1 MTVVEG
7 FLSTPEALEA
17 FGERSFVDAMLRF
30 EAALARAQAKVG
42 LISQASADT
51 IASTCKVD
59 LFNVPKIV
67 RDSGQAGSLA
77 IPLVKALKE
86 TVGLF
91 SQEAVP
97 ATHFGST
104 SQDVID
110 TAMALVSQ
118 PVLALVL
125 ADGEAIL
132 EALLRLT
139 DRHADTP
146 MLARTLG
153 QPASV
158 TSFGWKC
165 ALWAGGLQRGLQRL
179 RQAAPPAL
187 AVQLGGAVGTQAQ
200 LQGQGSRVVALM
212 ADELG
217 LSAPATP
224 WHTQRDAW
232 VALGCALGGLVGTL
246 GKVARDLSLMTQ
258 FEVSEISEP
267 SGDSRGGSSAMPHK
281 RNPVACMVALAA
293 AQRAPLSVAGL
304 LAAMPQ
310 EHERALGHWQAELAE
325 WSQLMLSAHGSARA
339 LAGALPGLQV
349 HVPRMRAN
357 LDALRATLPPE
368 AAEEWFDPALA
379 VQAGRLARAELLRL
393 RALQATRPVDASI
406 DRPIDRPIHR
416 QTD

>member
-7 FLSTPEALEA
+7 FLSTPQALEA

-30 EAALARAQAKVG
+30 EAALAQAQARVG
-42 LISQASADT
+42 LIPQAAADT

-67 RDSGQAGSLA
+67 RDSAQAGSLA
-77 IPLVKALKE
+77 IPLVQVLKE

-91 SQEAVP
+91 SQAAVP

-125 ADGEAIL
+125 ADGETIL
-132 EALLRLT
+132 QALLALAE
-139 DRHADTP
+139 RHADTP
-146 MLARTLG
+146 VLARTLG

-165 ALWAGGLQRGLQRL
+165 ALWAGGLQRSLQRL
-179 RQAAPPAL
+179 RRAAPDAL

-200 LQGQGSRVVALM
+200 LQGRGGEIVALM
-212 ADELG
+212 AEALG

-246 GKVARDLSLMTQ
+246 GKLARDLSLMAQ
-258 FEVSEISEP
+258 FEVSEVSEP
-267 SGDSRGGSSAMPHK
+267 AAAGRGGSSAMPHK

-325 WSQLMLSAHGSARA
+325 WSQLMLSAHGSAHA

-349 HVPRMRAN
+349 HHQRMRAN
-357 LDALRATLPPE
+357 LDTLRASLP
-368 AAEEWFDPALA
+368 AAVADDWFDPALA
-379 VQAGRLARAELLRL
+379 LDAGRLARAELDRL
-393 RALQATRPVDASI
+393 RALQAG
-406 DRPIDRPIHR
+406 
-416 QTD
+416 